1 MKILIRLPNWLG
13 DVVMSTAFIASV
25 KQLYPDAQV
34 DVIIKKEL
42 RGIATLISGLNQLYS
57 FSKQE
62 YPGLGGAYRFGKQ
75 LRNENYDLFFTL
87 PDSISSAMMGWATK
101 AKKRVGYGKEGGFFL
116 LTKVCKKPINAHRVV
131 EYVGLFEQFTGT
143 KINSPQ
149 VKLNAK
155 SADQNNKQVLINF
168 NSEASSR
175 RMPVDKGIS
184 LINKLTNSFPDI
196 NFAFIGSPKDA
207 EYVDQF
213 LKSVDQPDRLK
224 NYAGK
229 TDLVGLA
236 VLMASSR
243 ALLTTDSGPAHLAN
257 SLGTPTIAL
266 FGAGDE
272 HNTSPYNKYN
282 LTVIRAGKLEC
293 EPCVRNTCKLY
304 GIPKCMQLLDE
315 PQIINAVSLYL
326 KDA

>member
-13 DVVMSTAFIASV
+13 DVVMSTAFITAV

-34 DVIIKKEL
+34 DIIIKKEL
-42 RGIATLISGLNQLYS
+42 RGIANLIPGLQQIHS

-62 YPGLGGAYRFGKQ
+62 HPGLGGVYRFGKQ

-87 PDSISSAMMGWATK
+87 PNSISSALMGWATK

-116 LTKVCKKPINAHRVV
+116 LTNVCKKPANVHRVV
-131 EYVGLFEQFTGT
+131 EYASLLEQFAGE
-143 KINSPQ
+143 KIYDLE
-149 VKLNAK
+149 VKLYAEAK
-155 SADQNNKQVLINF
+155 TRNNKQVLINF

-175 RMPVDKGIS
+175 RMPVDKGIA
-184 LINKLTNSFPDI
+184 LINKLTNSFADI

-207 EYVDQF
+207 EYVEQF
-213 LKSVDQPDRLK
+213 IKGASQPDKLK

-272 HNTSPYNKYN
+272 HNTSPYNQSN
-282 LTVIRAGKLEC
+282 LMVIRAGKLEC

-315 PQIINAVSLYL
+315 LQIINAVSLYL